1 MNDLTYISPT
11 SLHDQQDAVYIRS
24 VHSFRSSVGVCFASE
39 NLSPNGTA
47 EAKRS

>member
-1 MNDLTYISPT
+1 MNDLTYISPS
-11 SLHDQQDAVYIRS
+11 SLHEQDAVYIRS